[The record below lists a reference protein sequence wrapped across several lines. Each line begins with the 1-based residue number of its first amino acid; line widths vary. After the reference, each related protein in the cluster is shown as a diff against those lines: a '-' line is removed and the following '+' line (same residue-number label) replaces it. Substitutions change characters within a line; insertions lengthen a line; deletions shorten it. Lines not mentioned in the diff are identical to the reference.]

1 MTTRN
6 VTATSQNLN
15 FMPPGCAVV
24 ALKKS
29 DGFRWR
35 PSTIEMMELR
45 QLECFLAVVDEGTFT
60 AAATR
65 LHVVQS
71 AVSSTIKTLEH
82 SLEVPLFDRA
92 RRPVLTDAGRR
103 LLPLARQMLELA
115 AATREAVRTEL
126 SGELLVGVLTAVPVD
141 LPSLLTRYRSAHP
154 QVHVRLRAMPRGSA
168 DLAEALR
175 TGTLDVAFVSVTDA
189 VDPTLRL
196 TLIVREPLILLLPHG
211 HRLAHAPLSLSA
223 LADETWIDGP
233 QGYGNRTIV
242 DAAFSRAGLS
252 REVALEVAD
261 SSEVPTFVA
270 AGLGIGFIPPG
281 ITAPPTVHARDLD
294 MDDLHW
300 PLYLATTKDRQH
312 RPSVKAFVDLLL
324 N

>member
-1 MTTRN
+1 M
-6 VTATSQNLN
+6 
-15 FMPPGCAVV
+15 
-24 ALKKS
+24 
-29 DGFRWR
+29 
-35 PSTIEMMELR
+35 EMMELR

-60 AAATR
+60 AAAAR

-82 SLEVPLFDRA
+82 SLDVPLFNRA

-115 AATREAVRTEL
+115 ATTREAVRTEL
-126 SGELLVGVLTAVPVD
+126 NGELLVGVLTTVPVD

-168 DLAEALR
+168 DLADALR
-175 TGTLDVAFVSVTDA
+175 TGTLDVAFVSATDV

-196 TLIVREPLILLLPHG
+196 TLIVREPLMLLLPHD
-211 HRLAHAPLSLSA
+211 HRLAHAPLSLTT

-270 AGLGIGFIPPG
+270 AGLGIGFVPPG
-281 ITAPPTVHARDLD
+281 VAVPPTVHTRDLK